1 MGQLFFNSMF
11 ESARKRYLESMMA
24 GIMEMGME
32 GENFDVEIIVEG
44 ESFFCYK
51 FLLVVG
57 NNFYFYFEYKQ
68 VFVTI
73 LKSIY

>member
-1 MGQLFFNSMF
+1 MF
-11 ESARKRYLESMMA
+11 ESVRKCYLESMMA

-57 NNFYFYFEYKQ
+57 GC
-68 VFVTI
+68 
-73 LKSIY
+73 SIIN